1 MTRTERPVVFCG
13 VLRNFVAVKK
23 CRPKIRKGAYFLVV
37 IRCRLLTHKNHLLM
51 LNWEILVENEIIDS
65 VLIFL

>member
-1 MTRTERPVVFCG
+1 MTRTERPIVFFG

-23 CRPKIRKGAYFLVV
+23 CRPKIRKCAYFLVV
-37 IRCRLLTHKNHLLM
+37 IRCSLLTRKYYLLM

-65 VLIFL
+65 VFIFL